1 MATYNPP
8 TQDLVIFDNSVF
20 TDSNPSGNLTR
31 AQADLLYLHF
41 PFGQGA
47 ETIPSVTITGT
58 STLSGTVSANNNLIL
73 GGEPLVN
80 YLEFPDGTK
89 QYVAAIDY
97 LNTDNNWYGKNQ
109 FYGDVSLNAA
119 VTINGA
125 SFGLSSVPST
135 SDADNI
141 LVYDTTNN
149 LIKYEPSGN
158 LITAS
163 NNKLLSSNNSWS
175 GDNSF
180 NNIQI
185 ASTKNINY
193 AGLID
198 IREGNTSKIYTDP
211 ATNNLVLA
219 PTGQN
224 VSLLGKTL
232 AMGGGE
238 VHNCSL
244 VHSIANSNI
253 TIDGSGVNGGVII
266 KSANVSISGDNLSI
280 TGLPSASKAN
290 QIYYDTTTNK
300 LSYSPIP
307 SSASNT
313 FYVATNGN
321 DTTGVG
327 SINAPYLTIQK
338 AIDQCTSITAY
349 YSIYIAAGSYTEA
362 LTIAGTTLT
371 GSPRISLIGATN
383 TSNSKGVSI
392 TGSLSITLTTA
403 TGNEANN
410 IIACNNLVITNSAA
424 NAVNVSGQ
432 GFSLFFTNCNLITA
446 STSSTLTLS
455 SSATTTRYYFD
466 RTNVSNS
473 AVTSTNPLVYVSRGA
488 IWAVTGCDFTN
499 ANTGGTVITVTTNN
513 ALLLN
518 VSSSVLTN
526 NQAGVLVDCSSTL
539 SAGNCGFSN
548 STYTA
553 YASATSAMFLLGN
566 AGGLGVGG
574 GYSFLN
580 NTIVNANV
588 TYATNSYISLRG
600 GVTLQCDNNI
610 FYNTKTTATAF
621 VPFNSLSGTN
631 NVFRYNNNVYINS
644 NTAGTNTVTY
654 PTVNGTSVIISDNIL
669 SDVNYTRRM
678 LADISLNGAVTLA
691 TDIWATSLASTADTN
706 AVSYNTT
713 TKKLGYV
720 ALPAAPS
727 TLLASNNTWA
737 GKNQFNADVSLNG
750 TTTQVN
756 SLMLMN
762 NGYTMATGSAVFN
775 NSGNIF
781 FNSLADDYGDN
792 LLTHTNSN
800 GKVTK
805 NTYSNIFTNKLLNQI
820 NTWTAEQIFGSQILT
835 FGLGSFLKWTQA
847 SVSPVKPSRI
857 QFFTSTASLSKTIIT
872 LSTDAPR
879 VGIYNDNPLYE
890 LDVSGTVNISGNTYV
905 IGRLDVSG
913 NVGIGTTS
921 PAEKLNVNDP
931 STAASV
937 TVCKLTSAAN
947 PTGISETILDVE
959 KGSGY
964 GARIN
969 GIINQGTGSS
979 AAFVCMNGGSA
990 STYIVCS
997 SYVTS
1002 GGNFYVS
1009 SLGTGTV
1016 YSNAGW
1022 VSNTNPS
1029 DPTIKKNITSLNDN
1043 SNNICK
1049 IVSQL
1054 NPISFE
1060 WIDEKMGMGTKY
1072 GFSAKQI
1079 SELIP
1084 DIASTFNDASGN
1096 IKYSYDP
1103 VSLIPFLTTA
1113 LQTKSSKIDEL
1124 ENKISQLEQQH
1135 AELKNKY
1142 DLLEDNVALL
1152 LSKM

>member
-47 ETIPSVTITGT
+47 ETIPSVSITGT

-73 GGEPLVN
+73 GGTNGVN
-80 YLEFPDGTK
+80 YLEFPNGTK

-97 LNTDNNWYGKNQ
+97 LSSNNLWSGKNQ
-109 FYGDVSLNAA
+109 FNGDVSLNQA
-119 VTINGA
+119 VTLNGA
-125 SFGLSSVPST
+125 SLSISSVPST

-141 LVYDTTNN
+141 LVYDIASNQVR
-149 LIKYEPSGN
+149 YEPSGN

-163 NNKLLSSNNSWS
+163 NNKLLSSNNLWS
-175 GDNSF
+175 GKNQF
-180 NNIQI
+180 N
-185 ASTKNINY
+185 A
-193 AGLID
+193 D
-198 IREGNTSKIYTDP
+198 
-211 ATNNLVLA
+211 
-219 PTGQN
+219 
-224 VSLLGKTL
+224 VSLNQAITL
-232 AMGGGE
+232 NGA
-238 VHNCSL
+238 SL
-244 VHSIANSNI
+244 NI
-253 TIDGSGVNGGVII
+253 PSLT
-266 KSANVSISGDNLSI
+266 
-280 TGLPSASKAN
+280 SASKPN
-290 QIYYDTTTNK
+290 QIYYDTSTNQI
-300 LSYSPIP
+300 SYSPIP

-362 LTIAGTTLT
+362 LTIAGTTIT

-383 TSNSKGVSI
+383 TSNSKGVNI
-392 TGSLSITLTTA
+392 NGSLSITLTTA

-432 GFSLFFTNCNLITA
+432 GFSLLFTNCNLITS

-455 SSATTTRYYFD
+455 SSATSTRYYFD

-473 AVTSTNPLVYVSRGA
+473 ALTSTNPLVYVSRGA
-488 IWAVTGCDFTN
+488 IWAITGCDFTN
-499 ANTGGTVITVTTNN
+499 LNTAGNVITVTTNN

-526 NQAGVLVDCSSTL
+526 SQAGVLVDCSSTL

-548 STYTA
+548 STFTA
-553 YASATSAMFLLGN
+553 YASVSSSMFLLGN
-566 AGGLGVGG
+566 AGGLGTGG

-580 NTIVNANV
+580 NTMVNVNA

-600 GVTLQCDNNI
+600 GVQLQCDNNI

-621 VPFNSLSGTN
+621 TPFNSLSGTN
-631 NVFRYNNNVYINS
+631 NVFRYNNNVYINN
-644 NTAGTNTVTY
+644 NTAATNTVTY

-691 TDIWATSLASTADTN
+691 TDIWATSLASTADAN

-720 ALPAAPS
+720 ALPSAPS
-727 TLLASNNTWA
+727 TLLASNNTWS
-737 GKNQFNADVSLNG
+737 GENTWNNQTVWNNPCLFNTGQIYMNLTDASNTTDVVIKEPTGYIKKTSSLSIAQKLLPESN
-750 TTTQVN
+750 TF
-756 SLMLMN
+756 
-762 NGYTMATGSAVFN
+762 TGASNIFN
-775 NSGNIF
+775 NS
-781 FNSLADDYGDN
+781 
-792 LLTHTNSN
+792 
-800 GKVTK
+800 
-805 NTYSNIFTNKLLNQI
+805 
-820 NTWTAEQIFGSQILT
+820 
-835 FGLGSFLKWTQA
+835 
-847 SVSPVKPSRI
+847 
-857 QFFTSTASLSKTIIT
+857 
-872 LSTDAPR
+872 
-879 VGIYNDNPLYE
+879 
-890 LDVSGTVNISGNTYV
+890 
-905 IGRLDVSG
+905 
-913 NVGIGTTS
+913 VGIGVAPTVS
-921 PAEKLNVNDP
+921 LDVYNS

-937 TVCKLTSAAN
+937 TVCKLISAAN
-947 PTGISETILDVE
+947 PTGSSETVLDVN
-959 KGSGY
+959 KGDGF
-964 GARIN
+964 GARIY
-969 GIINQGTGSS
+969 GIINQLVGSEAQFACVNGSS
-979 AAFVCMNGGSA
+979 VSN
-990 STYIVCS
+990 YIACR
-997 SYVTS
+997 SYITS
-1002 GGNFYVS
+1002 GGYFYVS
-1009 SLGTGTV
+1009 TLGTGTV

-1029 DPTIKKNITSLNDN
+1029 DPTMKKNITSLNDN
-1043 SNNICK
+1043 SNNICD

-1060 WIDEKMGMGTKY
+1060 WIDASMGTGTKY
-1072 GFSAKQI
+1072 GFSARQI

-1084 DIASTFNDASGN
+1084 DITSTFNDASGN

-1103 VSLIPFLTTA
+1103 VSLIPFLTSA

-1124 ENKISQLEQQH
+1124 ENKITHLENKSSKIDELENKISQLENKSSKIDELENKNSQLENKSSKIDELENKNSQLEQQL

>member
-8 TQDLVIFDNSVF
+8 TQNLVVFDNSVF

-47 ETIPSVTITGT
+47 ETIPSVSITGT
-58 STLSGTVSANNNLIL
+58 STLSGTVSANNNLLL
-73 GGEPLVN
+73 GGTNGVN
-80 YLEFPDGTK
+80 YLQFPNGTK

-97 LNTDNNWYGKNQ
+97 LSTDNLWSGKNQ
-109 FYGDVSLNAA
+109 FNGDVSLNQAI
-119 VTINGA
+119 TLNG
-125 SFGLSSVPST
+125 SSLNIPSLT
-135 SDADNI
+135 
-141 LVYDTTNN
+141 
-149 LIKYEPSGN
+149 
-158 LITAS
+158 
-163 NNKLLSSNNSWS
+163 
-175 GDNSF
+175 
-180 NNIQI
+180 
-185 ASTKNINY
+185 
-193 AGLID
+193 
-198 IREGNTSKIYTDP
+198 
-211 ATNNLVLA
+211 
-219 PTGQN
+219 
-224 VSLLGKTL
+224 
-232 AMGGGE
+232 
-238 VHNCSL
+238 
-244 VHSIANSNI
+244 
-253 TIDGSGVNGGVII
+253 
-266 KSANVSISGDNLSI
+266 
-280 TGLPSASKAN
+280 SASKAN
-290 QIYYDTTTNK
+290 QIYYDTSTNQI
-300 LSYSPIP
+300 SYSPIP

-327 SINAPYLTIQK
+327 SVNAPYLTIQK
-338 AIDQCTSITAY
+338 AINQCTSTTAY

-432 GFSLFFTNCNLITA
+432 GFSLFFTNCNLITS

-488 IWAVTGCDFTN
+488 IWAITGCDFTN
-499 ANTGGTVITVTTNN
+499 LNTGGTVITVTTNN

-526 NQAGVLVDCSSTL
+526 SQAGVVVDCSSTL

-548 STYTA
+548 STYTS
-553 YASATSAMFLLGN
+553 YASVSSAMFLLGN
-566 AGGLGVGG
+566 AGGLGTGG

-580 NTIVNANV
+580 NTIVNTNA

-600 GVTLQCDNNI
+600 GVQLQCDNNI

-631 NVFRYNNNVYINS
+631 NVFRYNNNVYINN
-644 NTAGTNTVTY
+644 NTAATNTVTY

-691 TDIWATSLASTADTN
+691 
-706 AVSYNTT
+706 
-713 TKKLGYV
+713 
-720 ALPAAPS
+720 
-727 TLLASNNTWA
+727 
-737 GKNQFNADVSLNG
+737 
-750 TTTQVN
+750 
-756 SLMLMN
+756 
-762 NGYTMATGSAVFN
+762 GSAVFN
-775 NSGNIF
+775 NGGNIF

-805 NTYSNIFTNKLLNQI
+805 NTYANIFANKLLNQI
-820 NTWTAEQIFGSQILT
+820 NSWTAEQIIGLQKLT
-835 FGLGSFLKWTQA
+835 FGGGSFMLWSLKN
-847 SVSPVKPSRI
+847 VGLGYPNRI
-857 QFFTSTASLSKTIIT
+857 QFFTSTAHGNETIMT
-872 LSTDAPR
+872 LSTDLPR
-879 VGIYNDNPLYE
+879 VGINNNSPQSE
-890 LDVSGTVNISGNTYV
+890 LDVSGTALISGYLVVNE
-905 IGRLDVSG
+905 GLDVSG
-913 NVGIGTTS
+913 NVCIGTAS
-921 PAEKLNVNDP
+921 PMPEKLYVNDP
-931 STAASV
+931 SDAASV
-937 TVCKLTSAAN
+937 TICKFISAAN
-947 PTGISETILDVE
+947 PTGSSETVLDVE
-959 KGSGY
+959 KGTGY
-964 GARIN
+964 GARVY
-969 GIINQGTGSS
+969 GIIRQGIGSE
-979 AAFVCMNGGSA
+979 AQFMCVNAGSP
-990 STYIVCS
+990 STYIAC
-997 SYVTS
+997 TS
-1002 GGNFYVS
+1002 NINNNGYFYVS
-1009 SLGTGTV
+1009 SLSTGTV
-1016 YSNAGW
+1016 YANGGW
-1022 VSNTNPS
+1022 LSHTAPS
-1029 DPTIKKNITSLNDN
+1029 DPTIKKNITSLCDN
-1043 SNNICK
+1043 SNNICD
-1049 IVSQL
+1049 IVLQL

-1060 WIDEKMGMGTKY
+1060 WIDERQGQGVKY
-1072 GFSAKQI
+1072 GFSARQI

-1096 IKYSYDP
+1096 IRYGYDP
-1103 VSLIPFLTTA
+1103 VSLIPFLTSA
-1113 LQTKSSKIDEL
+1113 LQTKSNKIDELENKITHLENKSSKIDELENKISNLENKSSKIDEL